1 MSCFARSFDDLCLF
15 QVDFPDLLESVV
27 QAGHTLLL
35 PDIRFINRFR
45 LHQIATRFV
54 FVIIYVV
61 SDISYLIVYV
71 VIQLI
76 GKDLWDS
83 MLKLRV
89 KYLRIIIWS
98 KLNCCYYGS
107 FFSILLIYARY
118 PLIALYLRSSIYNRE
133 LIGRQYLL
141 GGLVFSH
148 YTT

>member
-1 MSCFARSFDDLCLF
+1 MSCFARSVDDLCLF

-89 KYLRIIIWS
+89 KYLRIII
-98 KLNCCYYGS
+98 
-107 FFSILLIYARY
+107 
-118 PLIALYLRSSIYNRE
+118 
-133 LIGRQYLL
+133 
-141 GGLVFSH
+141 
-148 YTT
+148 